1 MNRTPDLE
9 AVRRADPAEVARRI
23 VERRDELVLDDR
35 TLAHQAAMSPA
46 YLRYLLA
53 AGPSFDPAGFVR
65 IAAALKMTWAELL
78 EDRTGAPPGQSQPVP
93 GTPRPLLLHLS
104 EPECWVLVGTHGVGR
119 VGLPGTPAPTVYP
132 VNYAVDGRTVVYR
145 TSPRSSAAAPD
156 GSPLSFQVDHI
167 DDRLSEGWSV
177 LMLGSAQRVDDPGEE
192 RRLAHLPGAT
202 PWAGGDR
209 PLWVRIT
216 PDEVTGRRLGDG

>member
-1 MNRTPDLE
+1 MNRAPDLE
-9 AVRRADPAEVARRI
+9 AVRRADPTDVARRI
-23 VERRDELVLDDR
+23 VERRDELCIDDL

-53 AGPSFDPAGFVR
+53 AGPAFDPAGFVR
-65 IAAALKMTWAELL
+65 IAAALRMTWAELL
-78 EDRTGAPPGQSQPVP
+78 EGRSDAPPGQSQPVP

-104 EPECWVLVGTHGVGR
+104 EPECWFLVGTHGVGR
-119 VGLPGTPAPTVYP
+119 VGLPGSPAPTVYP
-132 VNYAVDGRTVVYR
+132 VNYAVDGRTIVYH
-145 TSPRSSAAAPD
+145 TTPHGSAAAED

-177 LMLGSAQRVDDPGEE
+177 LMLGSAHHVDDPEE
-192 RRLAHLPGAT
+192 EQRLSRLPGAT

-216 PDEVTGRRLGDG
+216 PDEVTGRRLGAG